1 MGAKRKN
8 HTGKQIPASAAVAKQ
23 QFARARQAH
32 AKGTMCMEDYIWTA
46 MQCYAAEVRSGNKP
60 SKQRFA

>member
-1 MGAKRKN
+1 MSAKRKN
-8 HTGKQIPASAAVAKQ
+8 QAGKQVPANAAAAKQ

-46 MQCYAAEVRSGNKP
+46 MQCYAAEMRAGNKP
-60 SKQRFA
+60 GNQHFA